1 MHAGY
6 LIPGIRQLRDRQ
18 VGFASREKQIEQADS
33 AERLLNELDPKRT
46 YTCLYVCH
54 RVADDRGEA
63 DPDLKYTGQ
72 EVRHD
77 LRLFVEDLSDAAA
90 VPALAV
96 GERVLTLDELARQF
110 RVSTK
115 TISRWRQ
122 WGLVSRRFLF
132 DGRKRLGF
140 LQSSVAHF
148 EALNKRRLRKAV
160 QFSRLTGEE
169 RKQIVERARCLA
181 QAGVAPAMT
190 AKRIAQEMGRS
201 AQTVRYALRRFN
213 LAHPDLAVFS
223 SHGAPPRAGVK
234 LDIYQQYRRGESVE
248 ALAVR
253 FCQSRTRI
261 GRIINEMHAARI
273 MELPLDYIGND
284 QFARLRSRK
293 NEAQILG
300 PPPESN
306 PQTKNPRVPSGLPP
320 YLVSLYAVPL
330 LTREQEVHLFRKLNY
345 LKYEASALRAEL
357 DVNRPKR
364 RLMNRIDKLY
374 DESVATKNQ
383 IISANLRLV
392 VSIAKR
398 YVSPGGD
405 VFELVSDGNMSLI
418 RAVEKFDFSRGNKFS
433 TYASWA
439 IMKTFARTI
448 PQAFRQRD
456 RFCTS
461 CPEML
466 GAIEDMRSH
475 HDEREL
481 ARTQQRSY
489 LDRLVGRLDERERH
503 VVAAR
508 FGLIRDQEP
517 LKLKEVGVSLGI
529 TKERVRQIQCRAISK
544 LRKAVEED
552 RPNILD
558 SIVAQW

>member
-1 MHAGY
+1 MHTDY

-18 VGFASREKQIEQADS
+18 VRFASREKQIEQADS
-33 AERLLNELDPKRT
+33 AEKLLNELDPKRT
-46 YTCLYVCH
+46 YTCPYVCH
-54 RVADDRGEA
+54 RVAKDRGEA
-63 DPDLKYTGQ
+63 DPDLKFTGQ

-90 VPALAV
+90 VPASAV

-122 WGLVSRRFLF
+122 WGLVSRRFLL

-140 LQSSVAHF
+140 LQSSVVQFA
-148 EALNKRRLRKAV
+148 ALNKRRLRRAV

-169 RKQIVERARCLA
+169 REQIVERARCLA

-190 AKRIAQEMGRS
+190 TRRIAQEMGRS
-201 AQTVRYALRRFN
+201 AQTVRYALRCFN
-213 LAHPDLAVFS
+213 LTHPDLAIFS
-223 SHGAPPRAGVK
+223 SHGAPPRAGAK
-234 LDIYQQYRRGESVE
+234 LEIYQQYRRGESVE
-248 ALAVR
+248 ALAQR
-253 FCQSRTRI
+253 FYQSRTLI
-261 GRIINEMHAARI
+261 VRIINEMRAARI

-284 QFARLRSRK
+284 QFARLRSEK
-293 NEAQILG
+293 NEAKILG
-300 PPPESN
+300 PSPEDNTGMKN
-306 PQTKNPRVPSGLPP
+306 PQAPSGLPH
-320 YLVSLYAVPL
+320 YLVSLYAAPL

-364 RLMNRIDKLY
+364 RLMNRIEKLY
-374 DESVATKNQ
+374 DDSVAAKNQ

-398 YVSPGGD
+398 YVGSEGNF
-405 VFELVSDGNMSLI
+405 FELVSDGNMALI
-418 RAVEKFDFSRGNKFS
+418 RAVEKFDFARGNKFS

-439 IMKTFARTI
+439 IMMSFARTI

-461 CPEML
+461 CQEML

-475 HDEREL
+475 HDEHEL

-489 LDRLVGRLDERERH
+489 LDRILDQLDTRERH
-503 VVAAR
+503 IVTVR
-508 FGLIRDQEP
+508 FGLTRGQEP
-517 LKLKEVGVSLGI
+517 LKLKEIGTSLGI
-529 TKERVRQIQCRAISK
+529 TKERVRQIQSRAMSK
-544 LRKAVEED
+544 LREAAEED
-552 RPNILD
+552 QIEQLL
-558 SIVAQW
+558 